1 MDLFSVRTIRA
12 RYTFNFSLLSIVF
25 LMVVVA
31 AYQLVSYIQ
40 YNTGRY
46 SQGANLIQN
55 ADRDLYQSRLALSTL
70 IFSPDDDALI
80 NQPTLKEE
88 VMSNAQQALDRMQ
101 AFIQMTK
108 DEPEIVNYLS
118 SFQNYYQR
126 WHAEHT
132 AVLKALENQQRDL
145 AVNLFL
151 TRGFDSFKKLR
162 HLYDGSEEL
171 ITKYATQE
179 KQQINRH
186 ADQFKLFVSIL
197 SVIVLF
203 SSLMLAWFAP
213 KNISNAI
220 KKITSDI
227 HQISQGDGDLT
238 RRINSR
244 KSDETGDLSR
254 ELDGFVDKLGHI
266 IRQIRNGCGSIQ
278 DEMKTISHAAAE
290 SSSLSDKEDQSLDMV
305 VTAIEEMSSA
315 TKEVA
320 QNAAETATQVELLS
334 RLVDEGEAS
343 ILHSTERLHDL
354 TQQIE
359 HASVVIER
367 LSHSSEKISSVLDVI
382 LNISEQTNLLAL
394 NAAIEAARAGDQGR
408 GFAVVADEVRNLASK
423 TQLSTEDIRQMI
435 NSLQNEVSEA
445 VQSIKTSVDIATS
458 TETLNAQTKGL
469 LETVKSSS
477 DQIQGLTLQTAS
489 ATDEQSLVANEINT
503 NLANLS
509 EMSKQIRNMSN
520 TVNQSVQDAVISIES
535 LATQIKR
542 FSV

>member
-1 MDLFSVRTIRA
+1 MNLFSMRTIRA

-31 AYQLVSYIQ
+31 AYQLVNYIQ
-40 YNTGRY
+40 NNTGRY

-70 IFSPDDDALI
+70 IFSKDNDVLTH
-80 NQPTLKEE
+80 QPALKEE
-88 VMSNAQQALDRMQ
+88 VLSNAQQALERMQ
-101 AFIQMTK
+101 AFIKMTQ

-118 SFQNYYQR
+118 PFQKSYQR
-126 WHAEHT
+126 WHSEYT
-132 AVLKALENQQRDL
+132 AVLKALESQQHDL
-145 AVNLFL
+145 AINLFL
-151 TRGFDSFKKLR
+151 TRNSESFKALR
-162 HLYDGSEEL
+162 NLYDGSEEL
-171 ITKYATQE
+171 ITKYAEQE
-179 KQQINRH
+179 RQQIDRH
-186 ADQFKLFVSIL
+186 ADRFKLFVSIL
-197 SVIVLF
+197 SIIVLF

-213 KNISNAI
+213 KKISDAL

-227 HQISQGDGDLT
+227 NQISQGDGDLT
-238 RRINSR
+238 RRINSQ
-244 KSDETGDLSR
+244 KPDETGDLSR
-254 ELDGFVDKLGHI
+254 ELDGFVDKLSHI

-278 DEMKTISHAAAE
+278 DEMKKISHAAAE
-290 SSSLSDKEDQSLDMV
+290 SSSLSDQEDQSLDMV

-315 TKEVA
+315 TRDVA
-320 QNAAETATQVELLS
+320 QNASETATQVELLS
-334 RLVDEGEAS
+334 RLVDDGEAS
-343 ILHSTERLHDL
+343 ILNSTERLHSL

-394 NAAIEAARAGDQGR
+394 NAAIEAARAGEQGR

-423 TQLSTEDIRQMI
+423 TQLSTEDIRKMI
-435 NSLQNEVSEA
+435 NDLQNEVSDA
-445 VQSIKTSVDIATS
+445 VVSINTSVDIAAS
-458 TETLNAQTKGL
+458 TESLNAQTKGL
-469 LETVKSSS
+469 LDSVKLSS

-489 ATDEQSLVANEINT
+489 ATDEQSQVANEINT

-509 EMSKQIRNMSN
+509 EMSKQIKTMSN
-520 TVNQSVQDAVISIES
+520 TVNQSVQDAVKDIEA

>member
-1 MDLFSVRTIRA
+1 MNLLSVRTIRA

-25 LMVVVA
+25 LTVVVA
-31 AYQLVSYIQ
+31 AYQLVNYIQ
-40 YNTGRY
+40 HNTGRY

-70 IFSPDDDALI
+70 IFSPDNHA
-80 NQPTLKEE
+80 QASLKEE
-88 VMSNAQQALDRMQ
+88 VQSNAKQALERMQ
-101 AFIQMTK
+101 AFMKMTK
-108 DEPEIVNYLS
+108 DEPEIVNYLT
-118 SFQNYYQR
+118 SFQHYYQQ
-126 WHAEHT
+126 WHTGHT
-132 AVLKALENQQRDL
+132 AVLKALESQQNDL
-145 AVNLFL
+145 AKNLFL
-151 TRGFDSFKKLR
+151 TNNANSFKALR
-162 HLYDGSEEL
+162 SLYDGSEEL

-179 KQQINRH
+179 KQQIDHH
-186 ADQFKLFVSIL
+186 AEQFKLFVSIL

-203 SSLMLAWFAP
+203 SSLMMAWFAP
-213 KNISNAI
+213 KKISNAI

-238 RRINSR
+238 RRINSQ

-266 IRQIRNGCGSIQ
+266 IRQIRTGCGSIQ
-278 DEMKTISHAAAE
+278 DEIKKISHASAE
-290 SSSLSDKEDQSLDMV
+290 SSALSDKEDQSLDMV

-334 RLVDEGEAS
+334 RLVDDGEAS
-343 ILHSTERLHDL
+343 IVNSTERLHNL

-359 HASVVIER
+359 HASMVIER

-408 GFAVVADEVRNLASK
+408 GFAVVADEVRDLASK

-445 VQSIKTSVDIATS
+445 VQSIKTSVDIANS
-458 TETLNAQTKGL
+458 TETLNAHTKDL
-469 LETVKSSS
+469 LDTVKSSS

-520 TVNQSVQDAVISIES
+520 TVNQSVQDTVTDLES

>member
-1 MDLFSVRTIRA
+1 MNLLSVRTIRA

-25 LMVVVA
+25 LTVVVA
-31 AYQLVSYIQ
+31 AYQLVNYIQ
-40 YNTGRY
+40 HNTGRY

-70 IFSPDDDALI
+70 IFSPDNHA
-80 NQPTLKEE
+80 QASLKEE
-88 VMSNAQQALDRMQ
+88 VQSNAKQALERMQ
-101 AFIQMTK
+101 AFMKMTK
-108 DEPEIVNYLS
+108 DEPEIVNYLT
-118 SFQNYYQR
+118 SFQHYYQQ
-126 WHAEHT
+126 WHTGHT
-132 AVLKALENQQRDL
+132 AVLKALESQQNDL
-145 AVNLFL
+145 AKNLFL
-151 TRGFDSFKKLR
+151 TNNANSFKALR
-162 HLYDGSEEL
+162 SLYDGSEEL

-179 KQQINRH
+179 KQQIDHH
-186 ADQFKLFVSIL
+186 AEQFKLFVSIL

-203 SSLMLAWFAP
+203 SSLMMAWFAP
-213 KNISNAI
+213 KKISNAI

-238 RRINSR
+238 RRINSQ

-266 IRQIRNGCGSIQ
+266 IRQIRTGCGSIQ
-278 DEMKTISHAAAE
+278 DEMKKISHASAE
-290 SSSLSDKEDQSLDMV
+290 SSALSDKEDQSLDMV

-334 RLVDEGEAS
+334 RLVDDGEAS
-343 ILHSTERLHDL
+343 IVNSTERLHNL

-359 HASVVIER
+359 HASMVIER

-408 GFAVVADEVRNLASK
+408 GFAVVADEVRDLASK

-445 VQSIKTSVDIATS
+445 VQSIKTSVDIANS
-458 TETLNAQTKGL
+458 TETLNAHTKDL
-469 LETVKSSS
+469 LDTVKSSS

-520 TVNQSVQDAVISIES
+520 TVNQSVQDTVTDLES

>member
-1 MDLFSVRTIRA
+1 MSLFSMGTIRA

-25 LMVVVA
+25 LVVVVA
-31 AYQLVSYIQ
+31 AYQLVNYIQ
-40 YNTGRY
+40 HSTGRY

-70 IFSPDDDALI
+70 IFSPDNSLI
-80 NQPTLKEE
+80 QPPVLKKE
-88 VMSNAQQALDRMQ
+88 VVANAQQALERMQ
-101 AFIQMTK
+101 AFIQMTQ
-108 DEPEIVNYLS
+108 DEPEIVSYLS
-118 SFQNYYQR
+118 PFQNYYQQ
-126 WHAEHT
+126 WSNEYVAI
-132 AVLKALENQQRDL
+132 LKALDSQQHDS
-145 AVNLFL
+145 AVKLFL
-151 TRGFDSFKKLR
+151 TRNLESFKALR
-162 HLYDGSEEL
+162 SLYDGSEEL
-171 ITKYATQE
+171 ITKYAAQE
-179 KQQINRH
+179 KQQIDRH
-186 ADQFKLFVSIL
+186 ADQFKLFVSVL

-213 KNISNAI
+213 KNISGAI

-238 RRINSR
+238 RRINS
-244 KSDETGDLSR
+244 KKVDETGDLSR
-254 ELDGFVDKLGHI
+254 ELDSFVDKLGQI
-266 IRQIRNGCGSIQ
+266 IRHIRNGCGSIQ
-278 DEMKTISHAAAE
+278 EEMKTISHAAAE
-290 SSSLSDKEDQSLDMV
+290 SSSLSDEEDQALDLV
-305 VTAIEEMSSA
+305 VTAIEEMSAA
-315 TKEVA
+315 TREVA

-334 RLVDEGEAS
+334 QLVDEGEAS
-343 ILHSTERLHDL
+343 ILSSTERLHDL
-354 TQQIE
+354 THQIE
-359 HASVVIER
+359 HASVVIGR

-435 NSLQNEVSEA
+435 NDLQSQVSEA
-445 VQSIKTSVDIATS
+445 VHSINTSVDIAS
-458 TETLNAQTKGL
+458 NTETLNAQTKNL
-469 LETVKSSS
+469 LDTVKSSS
-477 DQIQGLTLQTAS
+477 DQIQGLSLQTAS

-509 EMSKQIRNMSN
+509 EMSKQIRNTSN
-520 TVNQSVQDAVISIES
+520 TVNSAVKDAVRSIES

>member
-1 MDLFSVRTIRA
+1 MNLFFMRTIRA
-12 RYTFNFSLLSIVF
+12 RYTFNFSLLSVVF
-25 LMVVVA
+25 LIVVVA
-31 AYQLVSYIQ
+31 AYQLVNYIQ
-40 YNTGRY
+40 HNTGRY

-70 IFSPDDDALI
+70 IFSPDSHE
-80 NQPTLKEE
+80 QTTQSTLKEE
-88 VMSNAQQALDRMQ
+88 ITSNAKQALQRMQ
-101 AFIQMTK
+101 AFMQMTK
-108 DEPEIVNYLS
+108 DEPEIANYLTP
-118 SFQNYYQR
+118 FQRYYQQ
-126 WHAEHT
+126 WQAEHA
-132 AVLKALENQQRDL
+132 AVLKAFENQQHDL
-145 AVNLFL
+145 AVQLFL
-151 TRGFDSFKKLR
+151 TRNADSFQELR
-162 HLYDGSEEL
+162 SLYDGSEEL

-179 KQQINRH
+179 RQQIDHH
-186 ADQFKLFVSIL
+186 AEQFKLFVSIL

-203 SSLMLAWFAP
+203 LSLILAWFAP
-213 KNISNAI
+213 KKISNAI
-220 KKITSDI
+220 KKVTSDI
-227 HQISQGDGDLT
+227 HQVSQGDGDLT
-238 RRINSR
+238 RRINSQ
-244 KSDETGDLSR
+244 KPDETGDLSR
-254 ELDGFVDKLGHI
+254 ELDGFVDKLGDI

-278 DEMKTISHAAAE
+278 DEMKKISHAAAE

-305 VTAIEEMSSA
+305 VTAVEEMSSA

-320 QNAAETATQVELLS
+320 QNAAETATQVDLLS

-359 HASVVIER
+359 HASMVIER

-394 NAAIEAARAGDQGR
+394 NAAIEAARAGEQGR

-423 TQLSTEDIRQMI
+423 TQLSTEDIRHMI

-445 VQSIKTSVDIATS
+445 VKSIKTSVDIASS
-458 TETLNAQTKGL
+458 TETLNAQTKEL
-469 LETVKSSS
+469 LDTVKSSS
-477 DQIQGLTLQTAS
+477 NQIQGLTLQTAS
-489 ATDEQSLVANEINT
+489 ATDEQSLVANEINS
-503 NLANLS
+503 NLTNLS

-520 TVNQSVQDAVISIES
+520 TVNQSVQDAVMDLES

>member
-1 MDLFSVRTIRA
+1 MNLFFMRTIRA
-12 RYTFNFSLLSIVF
+12 RYTFNFSLLSVVF
-25 LMVVVA
+25 LIVVVA
-31 AYQLVSYIQ
+31 AYQLVNYIQ
-40 YNTGRY
+40 HSTGRY

-70 IFSPDDDALI
+70 IFSPDNHAQT
-80 NQPTLKEE
+80 NQSTLKEE
-88 VMSNAQQALDRMQ
+88 VTSNAKQALERMQ
-101 AFIQMTK
+101 AFMQMTK
-108 DEPEIVNYLS
+108 DEPEIVQYLTP
-118 SFQNYYQR
+118 FQRYYQQ
-126 WHAEHT
+126 WQTEHA
-132 AVLKALENQQRDL
+132 AVLKAFENQQHDL
-145 AVNLFL
+145 AMELFL
-151 TRGFDSFKKLR
+151 TRNADSFQELR
-162 HLYDGSEEL
+162 NLYDGSEEL

-179 KQQINRH
+179 RQQINRH
-186 ADQFKLFVSIL
+186 AEQFKLFVSIL
-197 SVIVLF
+197 SVVVLF
-203 SSLMLAWFAP
+203 ASLMLAWFAP
-213 KNISNAI
+213 KKISNAI
-220 KKITSDI
+220 KKVTSDI

-238 RRINSR
+238 RRINSQ

-254 ELDGFVDKLGHI
+254 ELDGFVDKLGDI
-266 IRQIRNGCGSIQ
+266 IRQIRNGCSNIQ
-278 DEMKTISHAAAE
+278 DEMKKISHAAAE

-334 RLVDEGEAS
+334 RLVDEGEVS
-343 ILHSTERLHDL
+343 IVNSTERLHDL

-359 HASVVIER
+359 HASMVIER

-394 NAAIEAARAGDQGR
+394 NAAIEAARAGEQGR

-423 TQLSTEDIRQMI
+423 TQLSTEDIRHMI

-445 VQSIKTSVDIATS
+445 VQSIKTSVDIANS
-458 TETLNAQTKGL
+458 TETMNAHTKEL
-469 LETVKSSS
+469 LDTVKSSS
-477 DQIQGLTLQTAS
+477 NQIQGLTLQTAS

-520 TVNQSVQDAVISIES
+520 TVNQSVQDAVMDLDT
-535 LATQIKR
+535 LATQIQR

>member
-1 MDLFSVRTIRA
+1 MNLFFMRTIRA
-12 RYTFNFSLLSIVF
+12 RYTFNFSLLSVVF
-25 LMVVVA
+25 LIVVVA
-31 AYQLVSYIQ
+31 AYQLVNYIQ
-40 YNTGRY
+40 HSTGRY

-70 IFSPDDDALI
+70 IFSPDNHAQT
-80 NQPTLKEE
+80 NQSTLKEE
-88 VMSNAQQALDRMQ
+88 VTSNAKQALERMQ
-101 AFIQMTK
+101 AFMQMTK
-108 DEPEIVNYLS
+108 DEPEIVQYLTP
-118 SFQNYYQR
+118 FQRYYQQ
-126 WHAEHT
+126 WQTEHA
-132 AVLKALENQQRDL
+132 AVLKAFENQQHDL
-145 AVNLFL
+145 AMKLFL
-151 TRGFDSFKKLR
+151 TRNADSFQALR
-162 HLYDGSEEL
+162 NLYDGSEEL

-179 KQQINRH
+179 RQQINRH
-186 ADQFKLFVSIL
+186 AEQFKLFVSIL
-197 SVIVLF
+197 SVVVLF
-203 SSLMLAWFAP
+203 ASLMLAWFAP
-213 KNISNAI
+213 KKISNAI
-220 KKITSDI
+220 KKVTSDI

-238 RRINSR
+238 RRINSQ

-254 ELDGFVDKLGHI
+254 ELDGFVDKLGDI
-266 IRQIRNGCGSIQ
+266 IRQIRNGCSNIQ
-278 DEMKTISHAAAE
+278 DEMKKISHAAAE

-334 RLVDEGEAS
+334 RLVDEGEVS
-343 ILHSTERLHDL
+343 IVNSTERLHDL

-359 HASVVIER
+359 HASMVIER

-394 NAAIEAARAGDQGR
+394 NAAIEAARAGEQGR

-423 TQLSTEDIRQMI
+423 TQLSTEDIRHMI

-445 VQSIKTSVDIATS
+445 VQSIKTSVDIANS
-458 TETLNAQTKGL
+458 TETMNAHTKEL
-469 LETVKSSS
+469 LDTVKSSS
-477 DQIQGLTLQTAS
+477 NQIQGLTLQTAS

-520 TVNQSVQDAVISIES
+520 TVNQSVQDAVMDLDT
-535 LATQIKR
+535 LATQIQR

>member
-1 MDLFSVRTIRA
+1 MNLFSMRTIRA

-31 AYQLVSYIQ
+31 AYQLVNYIQ
-40 YNTGRY
+40 HNTGRY

-70 IFSPDDDALI
+70 IFSKDNDVLTH
-80 NQPTLKEE
+80 QPALKEE
-88 VMSNAQQALDRMQ
+88 VLSNAQQALERMQ
-101 AFIQMTK
+101 AFIKMTQ

-118 SFQNYYQR
+118 PFQKSYQR
-126 WHAEHT
+126 WHSEYT
-132 AVLKALENQQRDL
+132 AVLKALESQQQDL
-145 AVNLFL
+145 AINLFL
-151 TRGFDSFKKLR
+151 TRNSESFKALR
-162 HLYDGSEEL
+162 SLYDGSEEL
-171 ITKYATQE
+171 IAKYAEQE
-179 KQQINRH
+179 KQQIDQH

-197 SVIVLF
+197 SIIVLF

-213 KNISNAI
+213 KKISDAL

-227 HQISQGDGDLT
+227 NQISQGDGDLT
-238 RRINSR
+238 RRINSQ
-244 KSDETGDLSR
+244 KPDETGDLSR

-266 IRQIRNGCGSIQ
+266 IRQIRNSCGSIQ
-278 DEMKTISHAAAE
+278 DEMKKISHASAE
-290 SSSLSDKEDQSLDMV
+290 SSSLSDQEDQSLDMV

-315 TKEVA
+315 TRDVA
-320 QNAAETATQVELLS
+320 QNASETATQVELLS
-334 RLVDEGEAS
+334 RLVDDGEAS
-343 ILHSTERLHDL
+343 ILNSTERLHSL

-394 NAAIEAARAGDQGR
+394 NAAIEAARAGEQGR

-423 TQLSTEDIRQMI
+423 TQLSTEDIRKMI
-435 NSLQNEVSEA
+435 NDLQNEVSDA
-445 VQSIKTSVDIATS
+445 VVSINTSVDIAAS
-458 TETLNAQTKGL
+458 TESLNAQTKSL
-469 LETVKSSS
+469 LDSVKLSS

-489 ATDEQSLVANEINT
+489 ATDEQSQVANEINT

-509 EMSKQIRNMSN
+509 EMSKQIKTMSN
-520 TVNQSVQDAVISIES
+520 TVNQSVQDAVKDIEA